1 ASAPSRSV
9 MTTICDLPEDVLVE
23 LLSLLPAQDLIRT
36 CRLVCT
42 QWRYVVDLTTL
53 WKRKCQRE
61 GFYIQNLDRSVS
73 DWKIFYMLCSL
84 KRNLIKNPSAEENF
98 QHWKLDNNEGDKWK
112 IEDLPGT
119 HGKDMPDPKVHKY
132 FVTSY
137 GPCFKSQLITLQK
150 EGYWNQLMDE
160 KRPEIVVK
168 DWYAARFDC
177 GCRYELT
184 VRLLSE
190 DYIVLEEF
198 HPEPVVIEQWND
210 SLLEQHPKFRCSRC
224 RAIMCPLPAVQTTGG
239 NCHFKF
245 PGFYG
250 DSIGDFPSLPTPFQ
264 PSATVLKGKMRFI
277 FF

>member
-1 ASAPSRSV
+1 RRRSV

-23 LLSLLPAQDLIRT
+23 LLSLLPARELIRT

-61 GFYIQNLDRSVS
+61 GFYVQSLDRSVS
-73 DWKIFYMLCSL
+73 DWKIFYMLCNL
-84 KRNLIKNPSAEENF
+84 KRNLIKNPRAEENF
-98 QHWKLDNNEGDKWK
+98 QHWKLDNNDGDKWK
-112 IEDLPGT
+112 IEVLPGP
-119 HGKDMPDPKVHKY
+119 HGKGMPDPEVQKY

-198 HPEPVVIEQWND
+198 RPEPVVIEQWND
-210 SLLEQHPKFRCSRC
+210 AMWREISHTFQNYPAGVRYIWFQHGGQDTQFWAGWYGIRVTNSS
-224 RAIMCPLPAVQTTGG
+224 ITIGPLT
-239 NCHFKF
+239 
-245 PGFYG
+245 
-250 DSIGDFPSLPTPFQ
+250 L
-264 PSATVLKGKMRFI
+264 
-277 FF
+277 